1 MKKRFKTVVT
11 TAMVAA
17 LTASLLTGCGSST
30 DDTTASAPETG
41 EASDTA
47 EASGG
52 AGGDSDSILI
62 AGIAPLTGSLA
73 SWGEGAINGYNLAIK
88 EINEAG
94 GVTIGDKTYTLESAV
109 FADDKSDAT
118 EAISAYNNC
127 ASYDISAVIGSCSS
141 SCTLSFVETA
151 QDSGMLVITP
161 YSTNATI
168 CKTGDYIFRE
178 CFSDAD
184 QGPTLAKMATEE
196 FKAKNIAIVA
206 AEDSDY
212 CAGLAEAMEGALA
225 DMSDVTYEHYG
236 CVTTDTDYTAQISK
250 AIEQGAEVIIYPN
263 NYDTVPNFVSQ
274 ARDAGFTG
282 PILGGD
288 AWDGTDVTGYESKF
302 DNCYYLA
309 HLDLSADTEAV
320 KNYVAAYKEE
330 YGEDGLNA
338 VSSLYYD
345 SVKMLVQAMEEAGS
359 SDPSVVKDTLLG
371 MKYESMGGEITYD
384 ENGDAKKPFT
394 IETFKDGALT
404 YYGSF

>member
-11 TAMVAA
+11 TAMIAA

-52 AGGDSDSILI
+52 SDRDSILI

-168 CKTGDYIFRE
+168 CKTGD
-178 CFSDAD
+178 
-184 QGPTLAKMATEE
+184 
-196 FKAKNIAIVA
+196 
-206 AEDSDY
+206 
-212 CAGLAEAMEGALA
+212 
-225 DMSDVTYEHYG
+225 
-236 CVTTDTDYTAQISK
+236 
-250 AIEQGAEVIIYPN
+250 
-263 NYDTVPNFVSQ
+263 
-274 ARDAGFTG
+274 
-282 PILGGD
+282 
-288 AWDGTDVTGYESKF
+288 
-302 DNCYYLA
+302 
-309 HLDLSADTEAV
+309 
-320 KNYVAAYKEE
+320 
-330 YGEDGLNA
+330 
-338 VSSLYYD
+338 
-345 SVKMLVQAMEEAGS
+345 
-359 SDPSVVKDTLLG
+359 
-371 MKYESMGGEITYD
+371 
-384 ENGDAKKPFT
+384 
-394 IETFKDGALT
+394 
-404 YYGSF
+404 

>member
-1 MKKRFKTVVT
+1 MKKRMKKIVAMLTV
-11 TAMVAA
+11 TALSMG
-17 LTASLLTGCGSST
+17 LLVGCGDSAATTEST
-30 DDTTASAPETG
+30 GTTETTSSAPAADG
-41 EASDTA
+41 DT
-47 EASGG
+47 
-52 AGGDSDSILI
+52 ILI

-73 SWGEGAINGYNLAIK
+73 SWGEGAVNGYNLAIK

-94 GVTIGDKTYTLESAV
+94 GVTIDGKSYTLESAV

-127 ASYDISAVIGSCSS
+127 TSYDISAVIGSCSS

-151 QDSGMLVITP
+151 QESGMLVITP

-196 FKAKNIAIVA
+196 FGAKNIAIVA

-212 CAGLAEAMEGALA
+212 CAGLAEAMEGSLA
-225 DMSDVTYEHYG
+225 EMADVTFEHYG

-274 ARDAGFTG
+274 ARDAGFSG

-288 AWDGTDVTGYESKF
+288 AWDGTDVTGYEAKF

-309 HLDLSADTEAV
+309 HLDLSADTDAV
-320 KNYVAAYKEE
+320 KNYVAAYKAE
-330 YGEDGLNA
+330 YGEEGLNA

-345 SVKMLVQAMEEAGS
+345 TVKMLVQAMEAANS
-359 SDPSVVKDTLLG
+359 YDPAVVKDALLA
-371 MKYESMGGEITYD
+371 MEYESMGGTVTYD

-394 IETFKDGALT
+394 IETFKDGVLT

>member
-1 MKKRFKTVVT
+1 MKKRIKTVI
-11 TAMVAA
+11 TAAMIAA
-17 LTASLLTGCGSST
+17 LGASLLTGCGST
-30 DDTTASAPETG
+30 ADETASTSGA
-41 EASDTA
+41 A
-47 EASGG
+47 EASSDA

-94 GVTIGDKTYTLESAV
+94 GVTLGDKTYTLESAV

-184 QGPTLAKMATEE
+184 QGPTLAKLATEE
-196 FKAKNIAIVA
+196 FGAKNIAIVA

-225 DMSDVTYEHYG
+225 DMSDVTYETIQHRSQKRSNRALKLLFIR
-236 CVTTDTDYTAQISK
+236 TTMIPYQTLFPRQEMQALQVRSSVVMHGTEQMLQDTKASLTTATIWHIWIFPLTQKPLKIMWQL
-250 AIEQGAEVIIYPN
+250 IRQN
-263 NYDTVPNFVSQ
+263 T
-274 ARDAGFTG
+274 
-282 PILGGD
+282 
-288 AWDGTDVTGYESKF
+288 
-302 DNCYYLA
+302 
-309 HLDLSADTEAV
+309 
-320 KNYVAAYKEE
+320 
-330 YGEDGLNA
+330 
-338 VSSLYYD
+338 
-345 SVKMLVQAMEEAGS
+345 VKMV
-359 SDPSVVKDTLLG
+359 
-371 MKYESMGGEITYD
+371 
-384 ENGDAKKPFT
+384 
-394 IETFKDGALT
+394 
-404 YYGSF
+404 